1 MKRRRFHRLV
11 LVTVVTLVAS
21 LAGVSAVAAPGSGS
35 TERNVGIAAGDH
47 RIPATFTMPDVP
59 RGTQVPAVLLLHG
72 FASSCDEVGDFYARL
87 AADLAERGYA
97 SLRIDFAGSGDS
109 RQPFLDNTIDGM
121 VEDSRIAFQWLIDR
135 PNTIDDRVGVHGFSL
150 GSLIAETV
158 AGTDARVAAFG
169 SWSGAVANGIT
180 GWEDFYNTFYPI
192 ALEQDFV
199 EVDLGFRV
207 IVLSPEW
214 FETLAASHGL
224 DDVAGYTGPLLA
236 IAGSADTSV
245 DPVLSSELVRWSGS
259 LDATLRVI
267 VGADH
272 IYNVLSDDQSL
283 AEEVLLI
290 TSDWYAEKL

>member
-1 MKRRRFHRLV
+1 MKGRPLHRIALV
-11 LVTVVTLVAS
+11 TLVTVVAS
-21 LAGVSAVAAPGSGS
+21 LVGVAAVAAPEKAFA
-35 TERNVGIAAGDH
+35 ERNLSIAAGDH

-59 RGTQVPAVLLLHG
+59 RGTEVPAVLLLHG
-72 FASSCDEVGDFYARL
+72 FASSRDEVGDLYARL

-121 VEDSRIAFQWLIDR
+121 VSDSRIALDWLIAR
-135 PNTIDDRVGVHGFSL
+135 PNTLDDRVGVQGFSL
-150 GSLIAETV
+150 GSLIAEIV

-169 SWSGAVANGIT
+169 SWSGAVANGIV
-180 GWEDFYNTFYPI
+180 GWEDFYDTFYPI
-192 ALEQDFV
+192 ALEQGFV
-199 EVDLGFRV
+199 EVDLGFTV

-224 DDVAGYTGPLLA
+224 DDVGAYSGPLLA
-236 IAGSADTSV
+236 IAGSEDTAV
-245 DPVLSSELVRWSGS
+245 DPVLSRELIRWSGS

-272 IYNVLSDDQSL
+272 IYNVLTGDQSQ
-283 AEEVLLI
+283 AEELLQI
-290 TSDWYAEKL
+290 TADWYAEKL